1 MKIFWILTVLF
12 IMNACNSDDDDIVPS
27 VSIESIQIE
36 EGNTINNLEIALTLS
51 NTVDY
56 DLSVDVRTIDG
67 TAIKGLDYTELN
79 EVIIFNAGEQEV
91 TFTFKLLVIIYLSIP
106 RYFQ

>member
-1 MKIFWILTVLF
+1 MCIRDRLTSSMKIFWILTVLF
-12 IMNACNSDDDDIVPS
+12 IMNACNSDDDIVPS

-56 DLSVDVRTIDG
+56 DLSVDVRTVDG
-67 TAIKGLDYTELN
+67 TAI
-79 EVIIFNAGEQEV
+79 
-91 TFTFKLLVIIYLSIP
+91 
-106 RYFQ
+106 